1 MNHKKY
7 GLLENGT
14 IEPLYYDFKDED
26 GNPINEQRMIE
37 EENGEYFLLH
47 DVWMAGGIAFCCHKI
62 IKEAD
67 TIEELK
73 KWLIEI

>member
-7 GLLENGT
+7 GLLEDGT

-67 TIEELK
+67 TKEELK
-73 KWLIEI
+73 K